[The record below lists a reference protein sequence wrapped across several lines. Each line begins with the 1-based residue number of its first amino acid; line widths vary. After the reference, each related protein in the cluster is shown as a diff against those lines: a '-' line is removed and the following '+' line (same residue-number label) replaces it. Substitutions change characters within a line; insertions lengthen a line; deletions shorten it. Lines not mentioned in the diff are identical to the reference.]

1 MSEEISS
8 VPLAKSEQ
16 TNIDQNREIHVR
28 NGKCYRFVK
37 RSFDIFASFI
47 FLLLLWWL
55 IILLA
60 FIKWVE
66 DFGGKSWKLVIKESP
81 KGRYV
86 SKLDGKRYKIYCKKD
101 PNGEKDKTMYGA
113 FYSSRR
119 VSKNGEIHRFHKIRS
134 MCPGAEKMK
143 AELIA
148 RGFNEADEPAFKM
161 KHDPR
166 ITKVGKFLR
175 ATSMD
180 ELPQI
185 WDIFLGR
192 LSIVGPRP
200 PLPEEVANYTEYQK
214 HRLDVKGGLLCF
226 WQITKNRNDLSF
238 DEWVE
243 LDIKYIETRSVWVD
257 LKIIFK
263 AIWFVLTDRTGE

>member
-1 MSEEISS
+1 MDEESS
-8 VPLAKSEQ
+8 VIVNKS
-16 TNIDQNREIHVR
+16 TTGNILPEYKYKRKCFYEI
-28 NGKCYRFVK
+28 VK
-37 RSFDIFASFI
+37 RFFDILLSFI
-47 FLLLLWWL
+47 FLLLFWWL

-66 DFGGKSWKLVIKESP
+66 DFGGKSWKLFIEENESG
-81 KGRYV
+81 KYF
-86 SKLDGKRYKIYCKKD
+86 SKLDGKHYKIYCKKD

-119 VSKNGEIHRFHKIRS
+119 IGKNGKVLRFHKIRS

-161 KHDPR
+161 EHDPR
-166 ITKVGKFLR
+166 ITKVGAFLR
-175 ATSMD
+175 RTSLD

-200 PLPEEVANYTEYQK
+200 PLPLEVEQYDDYQK
-214 HRLDVKGGLLCF
+214 HRLDIKGGLLCY
-226 WQITKNRNDLSF
+226 WQITKNRNKLSF
-238 DEWVE
+238 DEWVA
-243 LDIKYIETRSVWVD
+243 LDLKYIQERSLWVD
-257 LKIIFK
+257 LKIIVK
-263 AIWFVLTDRTGE
+263 AFWFVLTDRSGE

>member
-1 MSEEISS
+1 MEEK
-8 VPLAKSEQ
+8 VEQ
-16 TNIDQNREIHVR
+16 QVVETPKYREVKVKD
-28 NGKCYRFVK
+28 GFFFRFIK
-37 RSFDIFASFI
+37 RAFDLFASFI
-47 FLLLLWWL
+47 FLALFWWL

-66 DFGGKSWKLVIKESP
+66 DFGGKSWKLIIKEHK

-86 SKLDGKRYKIYCKKD
+86 SKKDGKRYKIYCVKD

-119 VSKNGEIHRFHKIRS
+119 VGKNGKIFRFHKIRS

-143 AELIA
+143 KQLIEM
-148 RGFNEADEPAFKM
+148 GFNEADEPAFKM
-161 KHDPR
+161 KRDPR
-166 ITKVGKFLR
+166 ITRVGRFLR
-175 ATSMD
+175 MTSMD

-200 PLPEEVANYTEYQK
+200 PLPLEVEQYNEYQM
-214 HRLDVKGGLLCF
+214 HRLDVKGGLVCV
-226 WQITKNRNDLSF
+226 WQISKHRHDISFND
-238 DEWVE
+238 WVE
-243 LDIKYIETRSVWVD
+243 LDLTYIMKRSIWFD
-257 LKIIFK
+257 FKIFFK
-263 AIWFVLTDRTGE
+263 SIWFVLTDRTGE

>member
-1 MSEEISS
+1 MSVTKTDNSVNVDTAEASFTFKRKPLYEIT
-8 VPLAKSEQ
+8 K
-16 TNIDQNREIHVR
+16 
-28 NGKCYRFVK
+28 RF
-37 RSFDIFASFI
+37 FDILLSFI
-47 FLLLLWWL
+47 FLVLFWWL

-66 DFGGKSWKLVIKESP
+66 DFGGKSWQLVIKENP

-86 SKLDGKRYKIYCKKD
+86 SKKDGKRYKIYCKKD

-119 VSKNGEIHRFHKIRS
+119 VGKNGKIFRFHKIRS

-143 AELIA
+143 AKLIEM
-148 RGFNEADEPAFKM
+148 GFNEADEPAFKM

-166 ITKVGKFLR
+166 ITKVGRFLR
-175 ATSMD
+175 RTSMD

-200 PLPEEVANYTEYQK
+200 PLVDEVKQYSERHK
-214 HRLDVKGGLLCF
+214 HRLDVRGGLLCY

-238 DEWVE
+238 DEWVD
-243 LDIKYIETRSVWVD
+243 LDLKYIKERSVWTD
-257 LKIIFK
+257 LKIICK
-263 AIWFVLTDRTGE
+263 AFWFVLFDRTGE